1 MVRNDK
7 IISENIYDIIIIGGG
22 CAGLTAAVYAR
33 RAGKTVLLL
42 ENNSFGG
49 QISLSDGVE
58 NFPGF
63 MNISGVELSD
73 RLHTQATA
81 LGTETVFDTATG
93 IKEGG
98 AYKTVTAEY
107 GEYTGRAVIIA
118 GGLRHRKTGL
128 AEEDRFV
135 GKGVS
140 YCAVCDG
147 AFYKNKSVAVLGGG
161 NTALGDAAF
170 LADMCESVTVIHRR
184 SEFRADKS
192 TVLKLKGKSNVNYE
206 LDSVLTAING
216 ENRLESVTVEN
227 TQTGEKKEIPV
238 SGLFVAIGQLPQNGA
253 YKDIVELDEYG
264 YIKAG
269 EDCRTS
275 RAGIFAAGD
284 CRTKELRQLVTA
296 AADGAVAATNACNY
310 ADGVE

>member
-1 MVRNDK
+1 MKDVMK
-7 IISENIYDIIIIGGG
+7 GIYDIIIIGGG

-49 QISLSDGVE
+49 QISLTNEVE

-63 MNISGVELSD
+63 MNISGAELSE
-73 RLHTQATA
+73 RLHGQATA

-93 IKEGG
+93 IKETGK
-98 AYKTVTAEY
+98 YKTVVTEY
-107 GEYTGRAVIIA
+107 GEYMGKAVIIA

-128 AEEDRFV
+128 SEEEKFV
-135 GKGVS
+135 GRGVS

-147 AFYKNKSVAVLGGG
+147 AFYKNKRVAVLGGG

-170 LADMCESVTVIHRR
+170 LADICEDVTVIHRR
-184 SEFRADKS
+184 EEFRADKS
-192 TVLKLKGKSNVNYE
+192 AVLRLKEKSNVNYE
-206 LDSVLTAING
+206 LNSVLTGIKG
-216 ENRLESVTVEN
+216 EGAVSSVTVKN
-227 TQTGEKKEIPV
+227 TLTGAEKEIPV
-238 SGLFVAIGQLPQNGA
+238 SGLFVAIGQLPQNGV
-253 YKDIVELDEYG
+253 YKDVVELDGYG
-264 YIKAG
+264 YIIAG

-284 CRTKELRQLVTA
+284 CRTKQLRQLVTA
-296 AADGAVAATNACNY
+296 AADGAVAATNACRY
-310 ADGVE
+310 IDKTE

>member
-1 MVRNDK
+1 MD
-7 IISENIYDIIIIGGG
+7 SIYDIIIIGGG

-49 QISLSDGVE
+49 QISLTSEVE

-63 MNISGVELSD
+63 MNISGAELSE
-73 RLHTQATA
+73 RLHEQAAA
-81 LGTETVFDTATG
+81 LGTKTVFDTAAG
-93 IKEGG
+93 IKESGKN
-98 AYKTVTAEY
+98 KTVVTEY

-128 AEEDRFV
+128 NEEDKYV
-135 GKGVS
+135 GRGVS

-147 AFYKNKSVAVLGGG
+147 AFYKNKRVAVLGGG

-170 LADMCESVTVIHRR
+170 LADICGGVTVIHRR
-184 SEFRADKS
+184 EDFRADKS
-192 TVLKLKGKSNVNYE
+192 AVSRLKEKSNVDYE
-206 LDSVLTAING
+206 LNSVLTAIKG
-216 ENRLESVTVEN
+216 EGAVASVTVKN
-227 TQTGEKKEIPV
+227 TLTGAEKDIPV
-238 SGLFVAIGQLPQNGA
+238 SGLFVAIGQLPQNEA

-275 RAGIFAAGD
+275 AAGIFAAGD
-284 CRTKELRQLVTA
+284 CRTKQLRQLVTA
-296 AADGAVAATNACNY
+296 AADGAVAATNACRY
-310 ADGVE
+310 IDKTE

>member
-1 MVRNDK
+1 MK
-7 IISENIYDIIIIGGG
+7 GIYDIIIIGGG

-49 QISLSDGVE
+49 QISLTNEVE

-63 MNISGVELSD
+63 MNISGAELSE
-73 RLHTQATA
+73 RLHEQATA

-93 IKEGG
+93 IKETGK
-98 AYKTVTAEY
+98 YKTVVTEY
-107 GEYTGRAVIIA
+107 GEYTGKAVIIA

-128 AEEDRFV
+128 SEEEKFV
-135 GKGVS
+135 GRGVS

-147 AFYKNKSVAVLGGG
+147 AFYKNKRVAVLGGG

-170 LADMCESVTVIHRR
+170 LADICEAVTVIHRR
-184 SEFRADKS
+184 EEFRADKS
-192 TVLKLKGKSNVNYE
+192 AVLRLKEKSNVNYE
-206 LDSVLTAING
+206 LNSVLTGIKG
-216 ENRLESVTVEN
+216 EGAVSSVTVKN
-227 TQTGEKKEIPV
+227 TLTGAEKEIPV
-238 SGLFVAIGQLPQNGA
+238 SGLFVAIGQLPQNGV
-253 YKDIVELDEYG
+253 YKDIVELDGYG
-264 YIKAG
+264 YIVAG

-284 CRTKELRQLVTA
+284 CRTKQLRQLVTA
-296 AADGAVAATNACNY
+296 AADGAVAATNACRY
-310 ADGVE
+310 IDKTE

>member
-1 MVRNDK
+1 MN
-7 IISENIYDIIIIGGG
+7 ENIYDIIIIGGG
-22 CAGLTAAVYAR
+22 CAGLTAAVYTR

-49 QISLSDGVE
+49 QITLTSEVE

-63 MNISGVELSD
+63 MNISGAELSE
-73 RLHTQATA
+73 RLHEQASA

-93 IKEGG
+93 IKENGR
-98 AYKTVTAEY
+98 YKTVSAEY

-118 GGLRHRKTGL
+118 GGLRQRKTGL
-128 AEEDRFV
+128 DEEDKFIGR
-135 GKGVS
+135 GVS

-147 AFYKNKSVAVLGGG
+147 AFYKNKRVAVLGGG

-170 LADMCESVTVIHRR
+170 LADICESVTVIHRR
-184 SEFRADKS
+184 DEFRADKS
-192 TVLKLKGKSNVNYE
+192 AVLRLKEKSNVNYE
-206 LDSVLTAING
+206 LNCVLTAING
-216 ENRLESVTVEN
+216 ENAVSSVTVEN
-227 TQTGEKKEIPV
+227 TLTGEEKEIPV
-238 SGLFVAIGQLPQNGA
+238 SGLFVAIGQLPQNEA
-253 YKDIVELDEYG
+253 YKAIVELDGYG

-275 RAGIFAAGD
+275 CSGIFAAGD

-296 AADGAVAATNACNY
+296 AADGAVAAANACKY
-310 ADGVE
+310 ADETVENR